1 MSRKTFIW
9 GGLFIGSTIGSI
21 MPNLWGSGMLS
32 MSGIILSAVGG
43 IIGIWAGLK
52 LASLLD
58 L

>member
-9 GGLFIGSTIGSI
+9 GGLFIGSTIGSFL
-21 MPNLWGSGMLS
+21 PNLWNSGMFS
-32 MSGIILSAVGG
+32 MSGILLSTAGG

-52 LASLLD
+52 LASILD